1 MDQKILFS
9 ISNRD
14 EQKIGPQFLVIFGQ
28 KLDRGWVGGCKF
40 SKIVVKVGVGV
51 AKLKKIVVDVE
62 VGVTISKKIG
72 LWLGWGMFLATK
84 LWCCCGCGWYRS

>member
-1 MDQKILFS
+1 M
-9 ISNRD
+9 NT
-14 EQKIGPQFLVIFGQ
+14 ENWAPIGDIPNFGSFLP
-28 KLDRGWVGGCKF
+28 KNWVGGCKF

-72 LWLGWGMFLATK
+72 LWLGWGKFFGYKIVVL
-84 LWCCCGCGWYRS
+84 L

>member
-1 MDQKILFS
+1 MDQKL
-9 ISNRD
+9 
-14 EQKIGPQFLVIFGQ
+14 GC
-28 KLDRGWVGGCKF
+28 GWVGGCKF
-40 SKIVVKVGVGV
+40 SKIVVKVGV

-84 LWCCCGCGWYRS
+84 LWVV